1 MGKVSE
7 LIEDIKKREKMTT
20 SEVLTKYKELVIL
33 LDEEEKRENSLNEQ
47 KDKRVLLKD

>member
-1 MGKVSE
+1 
-7 LIEDIKKREKMTT
+7 MTT